1 MTMTIARVCRPGVLV
16 VTIPAAFMASAPA
29 AQVQITI
36 DKSSFSPKRLTV
48 KPSDFVN
55 WIHRDN
61 ITDTGN

>member
-1 MTMTIARVCRPGVLV
+1 VLV